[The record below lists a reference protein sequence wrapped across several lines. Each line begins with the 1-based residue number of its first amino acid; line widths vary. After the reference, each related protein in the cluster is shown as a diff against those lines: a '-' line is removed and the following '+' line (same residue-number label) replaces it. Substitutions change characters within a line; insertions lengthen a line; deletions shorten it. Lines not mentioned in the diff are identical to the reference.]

1 MHSRF
6 GFLSWFLVLTSTP
19 MTVLGQA
26 TLSANSGINSADT
39 WFAGTLTMTEN
50 GTVNLS
56 SPQYNPQTQTMSSSW
71 AVPSTLSYNIEA
83 GYDANGGLVVNLY
96 PINLNPSQPP
106 STGPQVSAIR
116 YAGGQMSVFDL
127 QGNPYPMVMPDPNTP
142 VPTPFSFLGS
152 NPGSS
157 IIGGIVV
164 PNDPVHLPKIAS
176 QLNASLAFPNSSTAA
191 MSVPA
196 AAGSSQTAQI
206 SYAVS
211 GSYWVAQSIT
221 LTTPVSIGTSVRTF
235 AFSNV
240 GWNDNAVNDNIRAGI
255 ASTIVAPPAASTPP
269 SYTWPVFSI
278 QPTLTGGIWSPTNCN
293 YQVYQQGGP
302 QNVAFGHGFTS
313 DPCTWVRMVNWLNQ
327 DFRFGTEV
335 LANTGGTLDDTTE
348 GNTLINQ
355 IESAQGNGY
364 VLIGHS
370 NGGLVARYAAQYF
383 QNSNLPTTVLDVATI
398 DTPHQGANITVAG
411 PDIVAGLGAAMLV
424 GCILADGSGGCLTG
438 YLMVA
443 GGVAAAAILQNAG
456 GALEDMYPGSN
467 FLQTLNA
474 ANETFGRAGIIGH
487 ADRRWSFVRYF
498 SESLIGNSWKNG
510 LDGPYPET
518 TEPCN
523 PEDSCGER
531 AAAQTAEV
539 TYDSLLVAIVVDA
552 ILGIFD
558 QSLWAIEPYLIGA
571 VFAMDAAD
579 LAWNLVT
586 DFPGDGTSDAL
597 VSGSSQSYPGGATE
611 YIIEHA
617 DSHSGALRSQLDHTV
632 LDTVLANQFHVPTQ
646 ASCPFATSP
655 GSLSSS
661 ALATSGSLTLETSA
675 GCEWSASSNA
685 PWLRISSGINGIS
698 TSAISYSVLANPST
712 IPRQGTIQVGNG
724 FSSAALNFY
733 QAGVCTYTFSP
744 GPEIASPP
752 PGETSSITVKTQIN
766 CPWTVTAEASWLS
779 VTSGS
784 SGIGTGSF
792 TFTAAPNTASADRT
806 GSISLMGQTL
816 GATLTVADGIAAG
829 TPGYGTVTVS
839 GYPGSYEYNPC
850 QPIPHGEVPPP
861 CWKTV
866 YESGTVSVIVAGDT
880 FSAAYSGTSPSATAL
895 ASGLASEMNYPLSPV
910 SATVSGTT
918 ITITSTI
925 NGAATDYPLVT
936 SATFNPFC
944 TGSQCFTTPAFIATP
959 SGPNLTGGTD

>member
-1 MHSRF
+1 MQRRF
-6 GFLSWFLVLTSTP
+6 GFLSWFLVLISAP
-19 MTVLGQA
+19 MTALGQS

-39 WFAGTLTMTEN
+39 WFAGTLTMSEN

-56 SPQYNPQTQTMSSSW
+56 SPQYNPQTQTTSSTW

-96 PINLNPSQPP
+96 PINPNPGQPP

-164 PNDPVHLPKIAS
+164 PNDPVHLPRIAS

-191 MSVPA
+191 MSVPH

-211 GSYWVAQSIT
+211 GSNWVAQSIT
-221 LTTPVSIGTSVRTF
+221 LTTPLSIGTSVRTF
-235 AFSNV
+235 ALSNMS
-240 GWNDNAVNDNIRAGI
+240 WNDNAVNDNIRAGI
-255 ASTIVAPPAASTPP
+255 ASTIVAPPAASTM
-269 SYTWPVFSI
+269 SGYTWPVFSI
-278 QPTLTGGIWSPTNCN
+278 QPTLTGGIWAPTNCN

-313 DPCTWVRMVNWLNQ
+313 DACTWVRMVNWLNQ

-383 QNSNLPTTVLDVATI
+383 QRSNLPTTVLDVATI
-398 DTPHQGANITVAG
+398 DTPHQGANITAAG
-411 PDIVAGLGAAMLV
+411 PDIVIGFGAAMLA
-424 GCILADGSGGCLTG
+424 GCLLSNPSSSCLTG
-438 YLMVA
+438 YLMIV
-443 GGVAAAAILQNAG
+443 GGAAAAVILQNAG
-456 GALEDMYPGSN
+456 GALEDMYPGSA
-467 FLQTLNA
+467 FLQNLNS

-487 ADRRWSFVRYF
+487 ANRRWSFVRYF
-498 SESLIGNSWKNG
+498 SESIIGNNWKNG
-510 LDGPYPET
+510 NDGPYPET

-531 AAAQTAEV
+531 AAVQTAEV
-539 TYDSLLVAIVVDA
+539 TYDSLVVAAAVDA
-552 ILGIFD
+552 FIGFFWPPA
-558 QSLWAIEPYLIGA
+558 WALEPYLIGA
-571 VFAMDAAD
+571 IFAMDAAD
-579 LAWNLVT
+579 GAWNLLT

-597 VSGSSQSYPGGATE
+597 VSGSSQSYPGATE

-632 LDTVLANQFHVPTQ
+632 LDTIMANQFHVPTQ
-646 ASCPFATSP
+646 ASCPFGASP
-655 GSLSSS
+655 TSLSSS
-661 ALATSGSLTLETSA
+661 ALATSGSLYVETGA

-685 PWLRISSGINGIS
+685 PWLRIGSGINGIS
-698 TSAISYSVLANPST
+698 NSAISYSVLANPTT
-712 IPRQGTIQVGNG
+712 IPRQGAIQVGNG
-724 FSSAALNFY
+724 FSSATLNYY
-733 QAGVCTYTFSP
+733 QAGVCTYTFTP

-752 PGETSSITVKTQIN
+752 PGETSSITVTTQTN
-766 CPWTVTAEASWLS
+766 CPWTVTPESSWLS

-792 TFTAAPNTASADRT
+792 TFTAAPNTASTDRLGT
-806 GSISLMGQTL
+806 ISLMGQTL
-816 GATLTVADGIAAG
+816 GATLTVADGTSVG
-829 TPGYGTVTVS
+829 TPGWGTVVIS
-839 GYPGSYEYNPC
+839 GFPGSFRYNPC
-850 QPIPHGEVPPP
+850 VPLPREPVPPP
-861 CWKTV
+861 CYITV
-866 YESGTVSVIVAGDT
+866 YEIGTVSVTVGGDT
-880 FSAAYSGTSPSATAL
+880 FTATYRGNTATATAVASAL
-895 ASGLASEMNYPLSPV
+895 ASAMNYPLSPV
-910 SATVSGTT
+910 SATVSGATV
-918 ITITSTI
+918 TITSTL
-925 NGAATDYPLVT
+925 NGAATNYPLVT
-936 SATFNPFC
+936 STTYSPSC
-944 TGSQCFTTPAFIATP
+944 TDGVCFSGPAFFAAP